1 MSPRKT
7 KRVKRSRKN
16 RSLRRRRTHSQRGGY
31 SSASS
36 YGESVNGTIGVQT
49 ANAYGRNLMG
59 NTSNTSVGVQH
70 QNTGLNGQPS
80 ASNLALIQSAGRKRR
95 TRGKRGGYFPII
107 SQAAAPAA
115 LLAMQQSY
123 RRGRNPYR
131 NR

>member
-1 MSPRKT
+1 
-7 KRVKRSRKN
+7 
-16 RSLRRRRTHSQRGGY
+16 
-31 SSASS
+31 
-36 YGESVNGTIGVQT
+36 
-49 ANAYGRNLMG
+49 MG

-70 QNTGLNGQPS
+70 QNAGLNGQPS